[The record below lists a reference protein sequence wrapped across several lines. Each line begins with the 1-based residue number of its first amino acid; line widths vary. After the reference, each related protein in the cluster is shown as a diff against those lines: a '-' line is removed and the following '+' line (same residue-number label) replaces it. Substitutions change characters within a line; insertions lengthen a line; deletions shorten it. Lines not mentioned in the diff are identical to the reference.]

1 MLSISGHQ
9 NVLNETH
16 CAHFFSVRGEVLM
29 SVISHGLLT

>member
-1 MLSISGHQ
+1 MLSISGHW

-16 CAHFFSVRGEVLM
+16 CAHFFSVRGGVLM